1 MKDIDINI
9 PKLFRELHGDKA
21 KLSSIIITYSSG
33 IIVSIIT
40 IIVTLYL
47 NLPLWK
53 YILLFILFIDITGG
67 VVANLSTSTN
77 QYYKDRNT
85 LRVIFLLMHIIQP
98 GLMLLIFPENYQY
111 LIFIYL
117 FTLGSSLILFKIKS
131 SELQQNIAALFLV
144 VGITISFLFKLNILT
159 LYLFGTLYMIK
170 LILGFSVKRPPFV

>member
-1 MKDIDINI
+1 MKDIDIKI
-9 PKLFRELHGDKA
+9 PKLFRELHGDIA

-33 IIVSIIT
+33 ILVSIIT

-47 NLPLWK
+47 HLPLWK

-77 QYYKDRNT
+77 QYYKDRNI
-85 LRVIFLLMHIIQP
+85 LRIIFLLMHIIQP

-117 FTLGSSLILFKIKS
+117 FTLVSSLILFKIKS

-144 VGITISFLFKLNILT
+144 VGITASFLFKLNIFS